1 MTTVNEF
8 EELEIW
14 KKARMV
20 QKEVFKL
27 TKVPAFSRDYRLV
40 TQINDATDSVM
51 GNVSE
56 GLERDGHKELMQFL
70 SFAKGSA
77 GEVRSHLWA
86 AYDREYVE
94 QKKFEELHAM
104 CKEVGKMIAGFMR
117 YLRSS
122 EKRGKKFVAFKAR
135 DTVPGT

>member
-1 MTTVNEF
+1 MATVNEF

-14 KKARMV
+14 KKARVV

-27 TKVPAFSRDYRLV
+27 TKAPVFSKDYRLV

-77 GEVRSHLWA
+77 GEVRSHLWV
-86 AYDREYVE
+86 AYDREYIDE
-94 QKKFEELHAM
+94 QVFNKLHM
-104 CKEVGKMIAGFMR
+104 LCKEVSKMIGGFMK
-117 YLRSS
+117 YLRNS
-122 EKRGKKFVAFKAR
+122 ERKGRKYKE
-135 DTVPGT
+135 T